1 MQPVL
6 VLQFMQ
12 DDGPGYFGTWAAREG
27 VRLDVRSAAA
37 GHTIPGRVSDH
48 AALVV
53 LGGAMSANDDL
64 PYLRVAEDLIL
75 QAMRLNMPVLGHCLG
90 GQLMARALGAD
101 VVPSPAPEIGWH
113 RMDVSDNLEAQ
124 QWFGRAATQQV
135 FHWHYEA
142 FGLPAGATR
151 LGSSAAC
158 TNQAFAVGPHLALQF
173 HVEIDADKI
182 ADWVR
187 HSSPQYAEAQ
197 AQHATAQSPARII
210 ELSSLWLASQQAL
223 ADRIYGRWWTRA
235 ISR

>member
-27 VRLDVRSAAA
+27 VRLDVRSVAA
-37 GHTIPGRVSDH
+37 GRAFPGHIKDH
-48 AALVV
+48 GALVV

-64 PYLRVAEDLIL
+64 PYLRDAEGLIL
-75 QAMRLNMPVLGHCLG
+75 QAMRDNVPVLGHCLG
-90 GQLMARALGAD
+90 GQLMARALGAA
-101 VVPSPAPEIGWH
+101 VGPSPAPEIGWH
-113 RMDVSDNLEAQ
+113 RMDVSDSPEAHR
-124 QWFGRAATQQV
+124 WFGSAATQQV

-142 FGLPAGATR
+142 FDLPAGATC
-151 LGSSAAC
+151 LGTSAAC

-187 HSSPQYAEAQ
+187 HSSPQYAGAQ
-197 AQHATAQSPARII
+197 ARHATAQSPTRIA
-210 ELSSLWLASQQAL
+210 ELSALCLASQQAL
-223 ADRIYGRWWTRA
+223 ADRIYGQWWVHVV
-235 ISR
+235 SR